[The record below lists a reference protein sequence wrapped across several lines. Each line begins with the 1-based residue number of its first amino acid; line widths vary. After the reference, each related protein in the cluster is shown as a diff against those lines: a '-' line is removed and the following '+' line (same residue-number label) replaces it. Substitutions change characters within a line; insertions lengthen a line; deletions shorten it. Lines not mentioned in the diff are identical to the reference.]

1 MIAQLVSRT
10 VWKYIAA
17 NIAYGGFQAKISAL
31 GYSAQRTFCMARL
44 KVLKVRDMKR
54 AAGWRFEHSGDD
66 LIILEDMHIVVSV
79 LRGQRQ

>member
-1 MIAQLVSRT
+1 
-10 VWKYIAA
+10 
-17 NIAYGGFQAKISAL
+17 
-31 GYSAQRTFCMARL
+31 MARL